1 MGDEPQEKTVL
12 CAMSGGVDSSVTAY
26 LLVQAGYRVIGIT
39 MKTWARDQKS
49 AQKSCCGI
57 DDVEDARR
65 VAGMLSIPYIALDM
79 EQVFRE
85 TVIHNFRQ
93 EYRAGRTPNPC
104 IVCNYKLKFGYL
116 MDKADELGADYVATG
131 HYARVEL
138 REGRYCI
145 RRGLDPDKDQSYVLY
160 NLTQKQL
167 ARTLLPLAEFKKNKI
182 REIAAREGFERVAWK
197 PDSQEIC
204 FVPDDY
210 RNFLKKVDGDNMQ
223 QGSLVDRTGK
233 ELATHD
239 GVQMFTI
246 GQRKGLGV
254 SLPYKAYVTDI
265 DSESRTVK
273 IGMREDLQRKEMIV
287 QRVNWVS
294 RDPGTREF
302 PCYVKIRYQHD
313 PVEAT
318 VFPCDED
325 SVRVIF
331 GEAQE
336 AVAPGQSAVF
346 YDGDQ
351 VLGGGVIERC
361 C

>member
-1 MGDEPQEKTVL
+1 
-12 CAMSGGVDSSVTAY
+12 
-26 LLVQAGYRVIGIT
+26 
-39 MKTWARDQKS
+39 
-49 AQKSCCGI
+49 
-57 DDVEDARR
+57 
-65 VAGMLSIPYIALDM
+65 
-79 EQVFRE
+79 
-85 TVIHNFRQ
+85 
-93 EYRAGRTPNPC
+93 
-104 IVCNYKLKFGYL
+104 
-116 MDKADELGADYVATG
+116 
-131 HYARVEL
+131 
-138 REGRYCI
+138 
-145 RRGLDPDKDQSYVLY
+145 
-160 NLTQKQL
+160 
-167 ARTLLPLAEFKKNKI
+167 
-182 REIAAREGFERVAWK
+182 
-197 PDSQEIC
+197 
-204 FVPDDY
+204 
-210 RNFLKKVDGDNMQ
+210 
-223 QGSLVDRTGK
+223 
-233 ELATHD
+233 
-239 GVQMFTI
+239 MFTI

-346 YDGDQ
+346 YDGDH

>member
-1 MGDEPQEKTVL
+1 
-12 CAMSGGVDSSVTAY
+12 
-26 LLVQAGYRVIGIT
+26 
-39 MKTWARDQKS
+39 
-49 AQKSCCGI
+49 
-57 DDVEDARR
+57 
-65 VAGMLSIPYIALDM
+65 MLSIPYIALDM

-346 YDGDQ
+346 YDGDH

>member
-160 NLTQKQL
+160 NLT
-167 ARTLLPLAEFKKNKI
+167 
-182 REIAAREGFERVAWK
+182 
-197 PDSQEIC
+197 
-204 FVPDDY
+204 
-210 RNFLKKVDGDNMQ
+210 
-223 QGSLVDRTGK
+223 
-233 ELATHD
+233 
-239 GVQMFTI
+239 
-246 GQRKGLGV
+246 
-254 SLPYKAYVTDI
+254 
-265 DSESRTVK
+265 
-273 IGMREDLQRKEMIV
+273 
-287 QRVNWVS
+287 
-294 RDPGTREF
+294 
-302 PCYVKIRYQHD
+302 
-313 PVEAT
+313 
-318 VFPCDED
+318 
-325 SVRVIF
+325 
-331 GEAQE
+331 
-336 AVAPGQSAVF
+336 
-346 YDGDQ
+346 
-351 VLGGGVIERC
+351 
-361 C
+361 

>member
-346 YDGDQ
+346 YDGDH